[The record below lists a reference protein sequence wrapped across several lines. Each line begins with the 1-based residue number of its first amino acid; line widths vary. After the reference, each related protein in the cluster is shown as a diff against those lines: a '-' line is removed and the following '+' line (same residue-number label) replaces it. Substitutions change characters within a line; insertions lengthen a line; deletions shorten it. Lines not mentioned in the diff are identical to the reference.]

1 MRIDRRAFLQLT
13 ATGAGLA
20 ALPAWRQGVAAP
32 DPWRLA
38 RQIRDAIVVP
48 DFPDRDFDVR
58 EFGAEGNGA
67 ADCTAA
73 FRKAVTACADAGG
86 GRVLVAD
93 GIYRTGP
100 IHLRSNVNLH
110 VAGGATISFIP
121 EPHRYLPPV
130 YTRWEGVELLGL
142 SPLIYARQQ
151 ENIAVTGAGTLDGG
165 ADNETWWPWKGKWS
179 RMQWAEDDDVNQKHA
194 RAVLFQ
200 AAEDGVPVAERVFA
214 EGAWLRPPFLQ
225 PYQCR
230 NVLIEGVTIK
240 DSPFWVM
247 HPVLCESVTVR
258 GVTVSS
264 HGPNSDG
271 CDPESCDHVLIED
284 CVFDTGDDCI
294 AIKAGRNADG
304 RRVDTPCR
312 NVVIA
317 DCRMQA
323 GHGGIVMGSE
333 ISGGARN
340 IFAENC
346 EMSSPDL
353 LRGIRIKTNSRR
365 GGFVENV
372 HVRDIA
378 IGEVGDALVINFYYE
393 EGDVGEFDPV
403 VRDITIENMRCR
415 RAARAFNVRGYERSP
430 IRDLRLVDVHIG
442 EVEARSVMENVVGLH
457 TENVTVA
464 GRSITPASIGSI
476 T

>member
-1 MRIDRRAFLQLT
+1 MRIDRRAFLQL
-13 ATGAGLA
+13 AASGASVA
-20 ALPAWRQGVAAP
+20 ALPLWGCDAAGK
-32 DPWRLA
+32 DPWGLA
-38 RQIRDAIVVP
+38 RRIRDAIVVP
-48 DFPDRDFDVR
+48 RFPDRDFDIR
-58 EFGAEGNGA
+58 DYGAVGDGS
-67 ADCTAA
+67 ADCTGA
-73 FRKAVTACADAGG
+73 FRKAVAACAEADG
-86 GRVLVAD
+86 GRVLVTD

-110 VAGGATISFIP
+110 VASGATVAFIP

-130 YTRWEGVELLGL
+130 YSRWEGVELHGY
-142 SPLIYARQQ
+142 SPLIYARHQ

-165 ADNETWWPWKGKWS
+165 ADNETWWPWKGMWS
-179 RMQWAEDDDVNQKHA
+179 RKKWGVDEAVNQKHA
-194 RAVLFQ
+194 RAKLFQ
-200 AAEDGVPVAERVFA
+200 AAEDGVPVDERVFA
-214 EGAWLRPPFLQ
+214 EGYYLRPPFLQ

-240 DSPFWVM
+240 DSPFWII

-258 GVTVSS
+258 GVTIRS

-284 CVFDTGDDCI
+284 CVFDTGDDCV
-294 AIKAGRNADG
+294 AIKSGRNADG
-304 RRVDTPCR
+304 RRVGVPCQ

-317 DCRMQA
+317 NCKMRA

-365 GGFVENV
+365 GGTVENV
-372 HVRDIA
+372 HIRNIT

-403 VRDITIENMRCR
+403 VRDITIENVSCR
-415 RAARAFNVRGYERSP
+415 RAVRAFNVRGYERSP
-430 IRDLRLVDVHIG
+430 VRDLRLINVHID
-442 EVEARSVMENVVGLH
+442 EVEKESVMENVVDLH

-464 GRSITPASIGSI
+464 GQPITPASFVN